1 MVKNNMKIDSLKL
14 QVEFDFC
21 NLICKVTDVERYISE
36 EYQHYYAF
44 ANYAQTIEDISNF
57 NRFIGNCVD
66 AFLDDNGYCVVDDE
80 DIDFNDE

>member
-1 MVKNNMKIDSLKL
+1 MKIDSLNL

-21 NLICKVTDVERYISE
+21 NLICKVTDTERNLSD
-36 EYQHYYAF
+36 EYQHYNAF
-44 ANYAQTIEDISNF
+44 GSCSKTIQNISNF